1 MELGVFGDYISGDF
15 DGSGDVPR
23 LPPRRIGAELA
34 WTGGAVG
41 AYVRVVDADEQDAP
55 GNFETETDGYTRWDA
70 GIDYSVELTSQIEL
84 LAFLKWKNI
93 SDEEI
98 RLSTSFLRN
107 FAPQAGES
115 VEAGIRLT
123 F

>member
-1 MELGVFGDYISGDF
+1 LALSLFGDYISGEF

-23 LPPRRIGAELA
+23 MPPRRIGAELA
-34 WTGGAVG
+34 WTGSALG
-41 AYVRVVDADEQDAP
+41 AYVRVVDADDQSSP
-55 GNFETETDGYTRWDA
+55 GNFETETAGYTRWDA
-70 GIDYSVELTSQIEL
+70 GVDYSIELSNSVEL